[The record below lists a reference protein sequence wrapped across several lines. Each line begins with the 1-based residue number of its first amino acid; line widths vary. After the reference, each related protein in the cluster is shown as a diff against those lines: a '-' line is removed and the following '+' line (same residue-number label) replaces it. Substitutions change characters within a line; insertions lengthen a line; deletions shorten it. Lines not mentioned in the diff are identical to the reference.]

1 MYKILFIDEQREDS
15 ENFLNYIEENDGEKK
30 FEVIFMLPLAD
41 INEMIGEVLALRLDA
56 IVIDYFLNEYKTEI
70 KYNVPYNGV
79 TLMEEIL
86 KIRED
91 FPCFIMTSFDDNAIK
106 ESHDVNSVY
115 IKGILHG
122 DEKKTAAKSTFIERV
137 ENQIIH
143 YRKNIR
149 NVENELN
156 NLLEKSKTQKL
167 NAVEEEK
174 LLDLEAILERAIHAP
189 SKIPTKLKETN
200 NLVALHKLIT
210 ETDDFLKQ
218 LKDSKKND

>member
-30 FEVIFMLPLAD
+30 FEVVFMLPLAD
-41 INEMIGEVLALRLDA
+41 VNEMIGEVLALRIDA

-70 KYNVPYNGV
+70 RYNVPYNGV

-122 DEKKTAAKSTFIERV
+122 DEKKTAAKSTFIERI

-143 YRKNIR
+143 HRKKIQSA
-149 NVENELN
+149 EAEIDA
-156 NLLEKSKTQKL
+156 LLTKAKAEKL
-167 NAVEEEK
+167 NASEEEK
-174 LLDLEAILERAIHAP
+174 LLELDDLLEKAIHKP
-189 SKIPTKLKETN
+189 SKIPTALKEQTN
-200 NLVALHKLIT
+200 LKELHKLIND
-210 ETDDFLKQ
+210 TDNFLQQ
-218 LKDSKKND
+218 LKDSEKND